1 MLKLILGIIEQPKKE
16 PSMII
21 KVLDKAQYLM
31 YVGIVIHMVMKLIN
45 TMKKT
50 FGTDKGSSQ
59 DYSLKKASVTT
70 LRSRSSR

>member
-1 MLKLILGIIEQPKKE
+1 MLKLLIGIIEHPKKE
-16 PSMII
+16 TSTII

-50 FGTDKGSSQ
+50 FGTDKGSASEYQ
-59 DYSLKKASVTT
+59 LKNASVGT
-70 LRSRSSR
+70 LRSR